1 MASFRL
7 RSSDDQVVEL
17 SAEALKQS
25 ITLRT
30 MIEGTEMESGDVE
43 IPLENVDGETA
54 RKIAEWCEK
63 HKTDPVPEP
72 EVFEE
77 GPKPSPPPF
86 DMPRWDREFLSKE
99 IVSIPQMAKLITAA
113 NYLEVTW
120 LYKYCCKRIFMDYI
134 KDRSVD
140 QLKAMFEPRETGDAK
155 N

>member
-7 RSSDDQVVEL
+7 RSSDDEVVEL

-25 ITLRT
+25 IRLRT
-30 MIEGTEMESGDVE
+30 MIEGTEMESSDVE

-63 HKTDPVPEP
+63 HKTDPVTEP

-77 GPKPSPPPF
+77 GPKPSPF

-99 IVSIPQMAKLITAA
+99 TVTIHQMAKLITAS
-113 NYLEVTW
+113 NYLGVTW

-134 KDRSVD
+134 RDRSVD
-140 QLKAMFEPRETGDAK
+140 QLKAMFVGR
-155 N
+155 